1 MKLLVSRNIVT
12 IRQGSGTYISAFIGV
27 IEDPLSFTFIGDKQK
42 LASDFLEIRFL
53 LEPSIAARAASYS
66 GKEEIENIQKLC
78 NEMEQLLEERK
89 GHTEKDI

>member
-1 MKLLVSRNIVT
+1 MT